1 MVAVIGAGVCV
12 CVCVCLCS
20 SVVVA
25 IGAIQAKWMKI
36 IRMYQMFSVSR
47 RVFHLNGAFQN
58 VKCEVIIY

>member
-12 CVCVCLCS
+12 CVCLCS
-20 SVVVA
+20 SVVA

-58 VKCEVIIY
+58 VKYEVIIH